1 MNTSQVYIAIAMVVL
16 AVAAFVVFFIQKEK
30 KHNKLTPLAS
40 LAFGFILFGF
50 FFEEDRL
57 IGYGLL
63 GGRGGT
69 GHHRHGQKSK
79 GWIGLKK

>member
-63 GGRGGT
+63 GVGVVLSVIDMLR
-69 GHHRHGQKSK
+69 RSK
-79 GWIGLKK
+79 GGSA